1 MINRVVLVGRMTR
14 DPELRRTG
22 NGTAVTSFTLAL
34 DRGFTT
40 QDGQSADFI
49 PCVVWNK
56 AAESTAQY
64 CHKGSL
70 VGVDGSLRS
79 RNYTNNQGQKV
90 YVVEVM
96 CNSVKFLESRR
107 EAEARPQG
115 SYNNQ
120 SSYTNNNSYN
130 NQNAFGNQQNN
141 YSNQQNTFNNQSNNT
156 NRQNNFYDTNST
168 QVDLDK
174 DFGDDVN
181 AYDIMD
187 DDIQF

>member
-64 CHKGSL
+64 CHEGSL

-115 SYNNQ
+115 SYNN
-120 SSYTNNNSYN
+120 NSYN

-174 DFGDDVN
+174 DFSDDVN

>member
-14 DPELRRTG
+14 DP
-22 NGTAVTSFTLAL
+22 
-34 DRGFTT
+34 GFTT

-120 SSYTNNNSYN
+120 SSYNNNNSYN

-174 DFGDDVN
+174 DFSDDVN